1 MKRLLRFPV
10 QLLFGSAWGEEGWE
24 WGTVL
29 FLEYRTPEWLTVWAC
44 NWNVFLLFQHA
55 GHVTITDGTVSMMDL
70 RWSLSFV
77 SPKHSQT
84 VSSSWGKKHSF
95 LFSGRFWADAGREF
109 TIIMDL
115 GCSQREQR
123 CKRFSFY
130 VFCSVKKI
138 FHILLHFP
146 NKQPA
151 EGLVLG
157 ALCFC
162 QCAVYFF
169 PFVINKD
176 VRSSVR
182 DARLVTQTFLAPSSH
197 FGFCLKDKVP
207 RMRT

>member
-1 MKRLLRFPV
+1 MCFSFFSTPDMSPSLMAPCPWWICGDLFPLFHQNTHRLFH
-10 QLLFGSAWGEEGWE
+10 QAGE
-24 WGTVL
+24 
-29 FLEYRTPEWLTVWAC
+29 
-44 NWNVFLLFQHA
+44 
-55 GHVTITDGTVSMMDL
+55 
-70 RWSLSFV
+70 
-77 SPKHSQT
+77 
-84 VSSSWGKKHSF
+84 KKHSF
-95 LFSGRFWADAGREF
+95 LFSGRVWADAGREF